1 MSQVSLK
8 EFTACVKKPESLM
21 TRRPDDIKT
30 LLRLVTECQIGKTDV
45 CRIDLEHREA
55 IQNVIWQVGVKED
68 AWSQAKRFYADA
80 LGYLVHQIFE
90 HDGSAGP
97 TLTAPDALLLGE
109 FKKNWSPFILA
120 QDTAFVHKSNVTAK
134 QLMASN
140 GFSTRFASEVCIPDQ
155 GLVGDW
161 PQGNK
166 FIFTMKARFDEE
178 GALIID
184 SGGALKNFGFG
195 ETFLIRQPANTRY
208 MSASR
213 VTGDPR
219 DKGGQVA
226 FPDDIPLE
234 RITVYLNKARVEP
247 HPWRTV

>member
-8 EFTACVKKPESLM
+8 AFTACVKKPESLM
-21 TRRPDDIKT
+21 SRRPDGIKD
-30 LLRLVTECQIGKTDV
+30 LLRLVAECQVGKTDV
-45 CRIDLEHREA
+45 CTIDLDHREA
-55 IQNVIWQVGVKED
+55 IQNLIWQVGVKED
-68 AWSQAKRFYADA
+68 DWSKAKRVYAEA
-80 LGYLVHQIFE
+80 LGYLVEQIFQ

-120 QDTAFVHKSNVTAK
+120 QDTWFVHKSSVTVK
-134 QLMASN
+134 QLVASS

-166 FIFTMKARFDEE
+166 FIFTMKARFDDE
-178 GALIID
+178 GGLIVD

-208 MSASR
+208 MSDRR
-213 VTGDPR
+213 VTGDNR

-234 RITVYLNKARVEP
+234 RISVYVNKVKLDP
-247 HPWRTV
+247 HPWKTL